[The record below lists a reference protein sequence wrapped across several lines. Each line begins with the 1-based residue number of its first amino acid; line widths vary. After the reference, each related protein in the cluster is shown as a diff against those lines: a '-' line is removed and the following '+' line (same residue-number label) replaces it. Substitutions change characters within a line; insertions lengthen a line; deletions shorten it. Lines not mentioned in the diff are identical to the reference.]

1 MCFYTISSF
10 SPEVWVFIAEYG
22 GDRQNGLSIWTSVTK
37 AITGFK
43 KIGNS
48 LCYIGSA
55 REVYAARDLLS
66 NKQAKQKQ
74 DTL

>member
-1 MCFYTISSF
+1 M
-10 SPEVWVFIAEYG
+10 
-22 GDRQNGLSIWTSVTK
+22 WTSVTK
-37 AITGFK
+37 AITGFE

-48 LCYIGSA
+48 LCYIGSS